1 MSSKPYK
8 FSVDEILK
16 QNSGEEVS
24 QLITPETIPLSLQT
38 KHPEDSQI
46 SAYNLQLIRA
56 YQKLID
62 SQKNSSSKFSFF

>member
-16 QNSGEEVS
+16 QNSSEEVS
-24 QLITPETIPLSLQT
+24 RLITPETITLSLQT

-46 SAYNLQLIRA
+46 NDYNLQLIRA

>member
-16 QNSGEEVS
+16 QNSSEEVS
-24 QLITPETIPLSLQT
+24 RLITPETITLSLQT

-46 SAYNLQLIRA
+46 NAYNLQLIRA

-62 SQKNSSSKFSFF
+62 SQKNSSSKLSFF